1 MMDIAESKVTQT
13 HEKCLHATGAL
24 LIWAGITDQYEED
37 TWVNPY
43 TMGPSGLTV
52 WQPGRPNGGPIRN
65 CARTYLG
72 NYLMIDDLL
81 LNHQIMIFEFGICCL
96 HENDTAKCII
106 KISNYIYDY

>member
-1 MMDIAESKVTQT
+1 MGGEMTVPGTNEEFHNMLDIAESMVTQT

-43 TMGPSGLTV
+43 TREESGLTV

-72 NYLMIDDLL
+72 KYRHIIITCLLKLTSLL
-81 LNHQIMIFEFGICCL
+81 L
-96 HENDTAKCII
+96 
-106 KISNYIYDY
+106 